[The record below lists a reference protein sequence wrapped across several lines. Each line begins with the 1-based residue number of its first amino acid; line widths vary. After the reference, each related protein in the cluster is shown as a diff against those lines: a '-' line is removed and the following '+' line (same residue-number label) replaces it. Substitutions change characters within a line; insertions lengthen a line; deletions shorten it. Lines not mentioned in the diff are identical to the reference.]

1 MTDRGHGSDGTDD
14 ADAPPT
20 YVPVRSMDTG
30 AVARVAAGDDRI
42 ALASVSGGVSI
53 AAANSDASAQF
64 GVEGRP
70 TGLAVGPLVYVA
82 TDGHVYGY
90 AADGTSKPEWRTP
103 VDAVSALCWIP
114 EPSRVVAA
122 TDAGEFVVLDAGSG
136 TERRRIDRAHADVSE
151 DVSLAGRDGEFLAGE
166 SWYLTGFDANGD
178 RHGEAMLDGTITGVG
193 LLDSVAVVSLHGGQ
207 LVGVTDD
214 GTTVWTRTVDA
225 EWLAPRGVGALY
237 VATDRGAVR
246 VAADGTVTDAGI
258 DANDDSRVVTTTDGS
273 LACRIDGQ
281 TVGVLRPRASVS
293 GVDLSVSPASL
304 RIGDALSVT
313 VESRDAPASGS
324 VTVDADEGS
333 FGPDSRSVSLS
344 GGDRATA
351 RFTLDDAVESLVSVR
366 ASFDPADSDADR
378 VTTDADVQVRQSTPG
393 PVVDAECVAV
403 SEGRAVVE
411 VTVRMPDGDDLP
423 TVSIDSGDVTIDA
436 EPGRSSVTR
445 THEPPLD
452 ADRVTVTTPDGE
464 TADAD
469 VSPPAVP
476 LSASVRERT
485 DGFVDIDLSNDAGI
499 PVDDEVRVSG
509 DPLAAPVDRPVSLDP
524 GDRLTLVLPAV
535 HAGPGEITVD
545 AAVVST
551 TAGISLDRAAPGV
564 DAIGGGPRPGQPAA
578 GRRADDPEPAAS
590 RSGGRTADG
599 RTADDAPGAGAEA
612 GTGAEGEAASGPT
625 GAGVDAT
632 SEPEAGT
639 EHGDTT
645 ASDRVSGA
653 GAGAGTEAATGTD
666 TASGP
671 SEPAPNPEP
680 TAADDSAPATTP
692 ASASRDPIELGR
704 GLAADSANE
713 GHALEETLT
722 IDSRSTEPQSVA
734 LESGD
739 DRVTVDLE
747 PEVTRT
753 VSRYHAGW
761 DAEAIE
767 IPAVTARTDGFE
779 TTLPAESVP
788 IDPAPV
794 VVRPALSVGPGGTA
808 VRLDVRN
815 DLDAV
820 CSVLA
825 VGSQGFADAVSFDDF
840 EVAPG
845 AEAHREVTTSN
856 TPAERP
862 AVTFVRI
869 DSRRR
874 PIRTVGAVH
883 DSTAPPVAV
892 SVASVDVLGDRDTN
906 VVLEL
911 RNDGD
916 VPLDV
921 HVEATGAA
929 PDEYLYAPDEIDG
942 LGPGEMA
949 THRVECT
956 VDDDRVELPVDVRA
970 TPSGGGD
977 ARTTTLTVSG
987 DRTAE
992 ASSWRVDA
1000 DGDGES
1006 DAPATLST
1014 PFAVDAAE

>member
-1 MTDRGHGSDGTDD
+1 MTDRGHGGDGTDD
-14 ADAPPT
+14 ADAPPA
-20 YVPVRSMDTG
+20 YVPVRSMDPG
-30 AVARVAAGDDRI
+30 AISHVAAGDDRI
-42 ALASVSGGVSI
+42 ALASVSGGISV
-53 AAANSDASAQF
+53 AAADSDASAQF

-82 TDGHVYGY
+82 TDGNVYGY
-90 AADGTSKPEWRTP
+90 AADGTSEPEWRTP

-122 TDAGEFVVLDAGSG
+122 TDAGEFVVLDADSG

-166 SWYLTGFDANGD
+166 SWYLTGFDADGD
-178 RHGEAMLDGTITGVG
+178 RHGEAMLDGTVTGVG
-193 LLDSVAVVSLHGGQ
+193 LLDSVAVVSLHGGE
-207 LVGVTDD
+207 LVGVADD

-225 EWLAPRGVGALY
+225 EWLAPRGTGALY
-237 VATDRGAVR
+237 VATDRGTVR

-258 DANDDSRVVTTTDGS
+258 DAGDDSRIVTTTDGS
-273 LACRIDGQ
+273 LACQIDGR
-281 TVGVLRPRASVS
+281 TVEVLRPRASVS

-324 VTVDADEGS
+324 VTVDADGGS

-366 ASFDPADSDADR
+366 ASFDPADADADR

-393 PVVDAECVAV
+393 PMVDAECVAV

-411 VTVRMPDGDDLP
+411 VTVRVPDGDDLP
-423 TVSIDSGDVTIDA
+423 TVSIDPGDVTIDA

-445 THEPPLD
+445 THELPLN
-452 ADRVTVTTPDGE
+452 AGRLTVTTPDGG
-464 TADAD
+464 TADAE
-469 VSPPAVP
+469 VSPPAAP

-485 DGFVDIDLSNDAGI
+485 DGFVDVDLSNDAGV
-499 PVDDEVRVSG
+499 PVDDEVQVSG

-545 AAVVST
+545 AAAVST
-551 TAGISLDRAAPGV
+551 TAGVSLDRAAPGV
-564 DAIGGGPRPGQPAA
+564 DVTGGDPRPGQPAA

-590 RSGGRTADG
+590 RSGGRTGDG
-599 RTADDAPGAGAEA
+599 RTAADGPGGGAEAGAGAEPD
-612 GTGAEGEAASGPT
+612 AASGPT
-625 GAGVDAT
+625 GAGVDAA

-639 EHGDTT
+639 PPGDTT
-645 ASDRVSGA
+645 VSDRASGA
-653 GAGAGTEAATGTD
+653 GAGVGTEAAAGTD

-671 SEPAPNPEP
+671 SEPAPHPEP
-680 TAADDSAPATTP
+680 TAADDSAPA
-692 ASASRDPIELGR
+692 SRDPIELTR

-747 PEVTRT
+747 PEATRT

-779 TTLPAESVP
+779 TALPAESVP

-794 VVRPALSVGPGGTA
+794 VVRPVLSVGPGGTA

-825 VGSQGFADAVSFDDF
+825 VGSQGFADAVSFDNF

-845 AEAHREVTTSN
+845 AEVHQDVTTSN

-892 SVASVDVLGDRDTN
+892 SVASVDVLDDRDTN
-906 VVLEL
+906 VVLEVQ
-911 RNDGD
+911 NDGD
-916 VPLDV
+916 TPLDV

-942 LGPGEMA
+942 LGPGETA

-956 VDDDRVELPVDVRA
+956 VGDDRIELPVDVQA

-977 ARTTTLTVSG
+977 VRTTTLTVSG

-1006 DAPATLST
+1006 DAPTTLST